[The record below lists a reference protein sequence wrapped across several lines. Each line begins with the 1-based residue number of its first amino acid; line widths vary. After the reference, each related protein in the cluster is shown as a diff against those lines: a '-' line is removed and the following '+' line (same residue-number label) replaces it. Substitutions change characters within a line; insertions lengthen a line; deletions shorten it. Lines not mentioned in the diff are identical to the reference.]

1 MAKSELNESTVII
14 AAQRPALFMY
24 VPMTVFVVE
33 VMVLMVIYA
42 FFGWWTVTLLPIH
55 IWFIAQTNA
64 DFQWPIKLWC
74 SITLFLQA
82 RNLGV
87 RKKGVV
93 TFTPNRIGQQTLNHE
108 HHF

>member
-1 MAKSELNESTVII
+1 MASEELNTTTVIT

-33 VMVLMVIYA
+33 VMVMLTLYA
-42 FFGWWTVTLLPIH
+42 LFGWWVISLAPLH

-64 DFQWPIKLWC
+64 DYQWPTKLWC
-74 SITLFLQA
+74 TITLFWQV

-87 RKKGVV
+87 RRKGVV
-93 TFTPNRIGQQTLNHE
+93 TFTPNRIGKQTLNHE
-108 HHF
+108 HLH